1 MGSRLSRFSAQ
12 ISKLIGP
19 LACAVFALGVI
30 GPHAVHGQ
38 DPALDHPARFDP
50 SDVYF
55 QGFLAVRAAERL
67 QVEEDYLA
75 AWEKYREADRLFSAI
90 QKFYPEWRPGMVEG
104 RAQGTR
110 EGMEAVR
117 AKAEEQQNANRRVI
131 AELEGGQRVGAE
143 RSDTRFD
150 APFEPPGVLEVDPIA
165 SRKLKEAEA
174 EVARLQQLLQDG
186 NIRQNEASRN
196 ASRVRDL
203 QRQRD
208 DLKARL
214 RSAETDVASLRAR
227 LATMPAEGQLGELNR
242 RIEELEQERA
252 AMGMAL
258 SQSRRTHNE
267 AMAKIATLEA
277 DVEVLREQAANLR
290 QREADMQRDMA
301 RERKVA
307 NEVVAGLRRQMQDL
321 TNQLGRKDDELARA
335 NQTITG
341 LTHELAEVRA
351 AFSEMRDE
359 RDTLLRERDQLATLL
374 HLNEGSRI
382 NELIEQ
388 NMGLVRQLREANERV
403 DFLSRDGNAAKD
415 ELTDAMT
422 DLAIAKA
429 QINRLQQEK
438 RGQEK
443 RIEELTE
450 KLREEEQ
457 ALAMGFGADPAEAET
472 LREIIR
478 RQLLIQERRRQ
489 AREVLI
495 EAARFRGEQ
504 DERLAAAIEIF
515 EGDELELSPEE
526 QRLIANQHVDGEFIS
541 PFARDRSAVA
551 RNMDGLNLELESYD
565 RAATRAFAA
574 GRYLPCR
581 ELYQQMLELHPGHTP
596 ALCKLGIV
604 HIKLGE
610 LESAADVFQRAVE
623 LESANAYA
631 HRMLAYSLMLNGEIS
646 AAKTPASRSVEIAP
660 HDPLGQIVMGTVSA
674 RLGQESQAE
683 SHFKAAINA
692 DPMLSEPYFNLAVLH
707 ARAKRIA
714 DAREYYSLAL
724 ERGAVPDP
732 SLEKSIF

>member
-1 MGSRLSRFSAQ
+1 M
-12 ISKLIGP
+12 P
-19 LACAVFALGVI
+19 DVVF
-30 GPHAVHGQ
+30 GQ
-38 DPALDHPARFDP
+38 NDAPEHPARFDP

-67 QVEEDYLA
+67 QVEEDYLG
-75 AWEKYREADRLFSAI
+75 AWEKYREAERLFSAVR
-90 QKFYPEWRPGMVEG
+90 KFYPEWRPDMVEG

-110 EGMEAVR
+110 EVMESVR
-117 AKAEEQQNANRRVI
+117 ERAEAQQNESRRVV
-131 AELEGGQRVGAE
+131 AELEGGQRVGGE
-143 RSDTRFD
+143 
-150 APFEPPGVLEVDPIA
+150 APGLGTNAQFEPPGVLEVDPMT
-165 SRKLKEAEA
+165 SRKLQEAEA
-174 EVARLQQLLQDG
+174 EVERLRQLLKDA
-186 NIRQNEASRN
+186 NIGQNEASRN

-203 QRQRD
+203 QSQRD
-208 DLKARL
+208 DLQTRL
-214 RSAETDVASLRAR
+214 RSAETDVAALRSR
-227 LATMPAEGQLGELNR
+227 LATMPAENQLGELNR
-242 RIEELEQERA
+242 RIEDLEQERA
-252 AMGMAL
+252 AMGLAL
-258 SQSRRTHNE
+258 SQSRRTHTE

-277 DVEVLREQAANLR
+277 DVEVLRQEAANLR
-290 QREADMQRDMA
+290 QREADMKRDTE
-301 RERKVA
+301 RERQVA
-307 NEVVAGLRRQMQDL
+307 NEVVAGLRRQMQEL
-321 TNQLGRKDDELARA
+321 SNQLAEKDVELARA
-335 NQTITG
+335 NQTISG
-341 LTHELAEVRA
+341 LTHELAEARA
-351 AFSEMRDE
+351 SFSEMRDE

-388 NMGLVRQLREANERV
+388 NMSLVRQLREANERV
-403 DFLSRDGNAAKD
+403 DLLSGDGNATKD
-415 ELTDAMT
+415 SLTEAMR
-422 DLAIAKA
+422 DLAVAKA

-443 RIEELTE
+443 RIDELTE
-450 KLREEEQ
+450 KLREEER
-457 ALAMGFGADPAEAET
+457 ALAMGFGADPDEAET

-495 EAARFRGEQ
+495 EAARHRGEQ

-515 EGDELELSPEE
+515 EGDELQLSPEE

-551 RNMDGLNLELESYD
+551 RSMDGLNLELDSYD

-581 ELYQQMLELHPGHTP
+581 ELFQQMLELHPGHTP

-610 LESAADVFQRAVE
+610 LDEAADVFQRAVE

-631 HRMLAYSLMLNGEIS
+631 HRMLAFALMLNGEVS
-646 AAKTPASRSVEIAP
+646 AARQPASRAVEIAP
-660 HDPLGQIVMGTVSA
+660 HDPLGQVVMGAVSA

-692 DPMLSEPYFNLAVLH
+692 DPMLSEPYFNLAILH

-714 DAREYYSLAL
+714 DAREYYNLAL

-732 SLEKSIF
+732 SLEKNIFQ